1 MATFL
6 RWQFLSKICFASFT
20 TRYLLD
26 ESNNRRRSQQRRSI
40 IDGSPFKKKKKYKRD
55 AVSQREK
62 IGRVLL
68 SGSFVSSL
76 LAASPINPFFSHH
89 LHVCRTII
97 HNIALWCVL
106 VYFYNSYWHKLQT
119 RTVNYFF
126 TFLFPFRFFL
136 FFFPP
141 HRCNKI
147 RSRLFFFFFFSFRWK
162 SRSTWS
168 SSFECTLLF
177 IVGITIYGKT
187 YYSSMEKKKKNRF
200 DRIEFIAHFTLARIR
215 TYIYIYLYVYF
226 AKRILSSRNA
236 MTRHDTNTESN
247 RIKANRR
254 QRSDYATIFPF
265 FSPLFIIVDTRPIS
279 HVGDTLENWSIIGY
293 IFR

>member
-1 MATFL
+1 M
-6 RWQFLSKICFASFT
+6 
-20 TRYLLD
+20 
-26 ESNNRRRSQQRRSI
+26 
-40 IDGSPFKKKKKYKRD
+40 
-55 AVSQREK
+55 
-62 IGRVLL
+62 
-68 SGSFVSSL
+68 SSL

-136 FFFPP
+136 FFFPLIDVT
-141 HRCNKI
+141 RFA
-147 RSRLFFFFFFSFRWK
+147 LAFFSSSFFFFSVKK
-162 SRSTWS
+162 SFNVVIVVRVYVVIHCRHYDIR
-168 SSFECTLLF
+168 ENVLLF
-177 IVGITIYGKT
+177 DGK
-187 YYSSMEKKKKNRF
+187 EKKNRF
-200 DRIEFIAHFTLARIR
+200 DRIEFIAHFRLARIR

-279 HVGDTLENWSIIGY
+279 HIGDTLEN
-293 IFR
+293 

>member
-1 MATFL
+1 M
-6 RWQFLSKICFASFT
+6 
-20 TRYLLD
+20 D
-26 ESNNRRRSQQRRSI
+26 HRS
-40 IDGSPFKKKKKYKRD
+40 KKKKKYKRD

-147 RSRLFFFFFFSFRWK
+147 RSRLFFFFFFFLFGEKVVQRGHRRSSVRCYSLSALRYTGKRITLRWK
-162 SRSTWS
+162 R
-168 SSFECTLLF
+168 
-177 IVGITIYGKT
+177 
-187 YYSSMEKKKKNRF
+187 KKKNRF
-200 DRIEFIAHFTLARIR
+200 DRIEFIAHFRLARIR
-215 TYIYIYLYVYF
+215 TYIYIYIYTYTLQ
-226 AKRILSSRNA
+226 K
-236 MTRHDTNTESN
+236 ES
-247 RIKANRR
+247 
-254 QRSDYATIFPF
+254 YLHATQ
-265 FSPLFIIVDTRPIS
+265 
-279 HVGDTLENWSIIGY
+279 
-293 IFR
+293 

>member
-136 FFFPP
+136 FFFPLIDVT
-141 HRCNKI
+141 RFA
-147 RSRLFFFFFFSFRWK
+147 LAFFFSFR
-162 SRSTWS
+162 
-168 SSFECTLLF
+168 
-177 IVGITIYGKT
+177 
-187 YYSSMEKKKKNRF
+187 
-200 DRIEFIAHFTLARIR
+200 
-215 TYIYIYLYVYF
+215 
-226 AKRILSSRNA
+226 
-236 MTRHDTNTESN
+236 
-247 RIKANRR
+247 
-254 QRSDYATIFPF
+254 
-265 FSPLFIIVDTRPIS
+265 
-279 HVGDTLENWSIIGY
+279 
-293 IFR
+293 

>member
-1 MATFL
+1 M
-6 RWQFLSKICFASFT
+6 
-20 TRYLLD
+20 
-26 ESNNRRRSQQRRSI
+26 
-40 IDGSPFKKKKKYKRD
+40 
-55 AVSQREK
+55 
-62 IGRVLL
+62 
-68 SGSFVSSL
+68 SSL

-136 FFFPP
+136 FFFPLIDVT
-141 HRCNKI
+141 RFALAFF
-147 RSRLFFFFFFSFRWK
+147 SSFFFPFGEKVVQRGHRRSNVRCYSLSALRYTGKRITFRWK
-162 SRSTWS
+162 R
-168 SSFECTLLF
+168 
-177 IVGITIYGKT
+177 
-187 YYSSMEKKKKNRF
+187 KKKNRF
-200 DRIEFIAHFTLARIR
+200 DRIEFIAHFRLARIR

-279 HVGDTLENWSIIGY
+279 HIGDTLEN
-293 IFR
+293 

>member
-1 MATFL
+1 M
-6 RWQFLSKICFASFT
+6 
-20 TRYLLD
+20 
-26 ESNNRRRSQQRRSI
+26 
-40 IDGSPFKKKKKYKRD
+40 
-55 AVSQREK
+55 
-62 IGRVLL
+62 
-68 SGSFVSSL
+68 SSL
-76 LAASPINPFFSHH
+76 LAASPINPSFSHH

-136 FFFPP
+136 FFFFPLIDVQQDSLSP
-141 HRCNKI
+141 FFLL
-147 RSRLFFFFFFSFRWK
+147 LFFLFGEKVVQRGHR
-162 SRSTWS
+162 RSS
-168 SSFECTLLF
+168 VRVLLF

-187 YYSSMEKKKKNRF
+187 YYSSMEKKKKKKIDSIGSNSS
-200 DRIEFIAHFTLARIR
+200 RISDLRAFVRI
-215 TYIYIYLYVYF
+215 YIYLYLYVYF

-236 MTRHDTNTESN
+236 MTRHDTNIESN

-265 FSPLFIIVDTRPIS
+265 FLSSFYYR
-279 HVGDTLENWSIIGY
+279 
-293 IFR
+293 

>member
-1 MATFL
+1 M
-6 RWQFLSKICFASFT
+6 
-20 TRYLLD
+20 D
-26 ESNNRRRSQQRRSI
+26 HRS
-40 IDGSPFKKKKKYKRD
+40 KKKKKYKRD

-136 FFFPP
+136 FFFPLIDVT
-141 HRCNKI
+141 RFA
-147 RSRLFFFFFFSFRWK
+147 LAFFSSSFFFFSVKK
-162 SRSTWS
+162 SFNVVIVVRVYVVIHCRHYDIR
-168 SSFECTLLF
+168 ENVLLF
-177 IVGITIYGKT
+177 DGK
-187 YYSSMEKKKKNRF
+187 EKKKSIRS
-200 DRIEFIAHFTLARIR
+200 DRIHRAFQTCAHSYV
-215 TYIYIYLYVYF
+215 YIYIF
-226 AKRILSSRNA
+226 IRILCKKNLIFTQRNDT
-236 MTRHDTNTESN
+236 TRHEY
-247 RIKANRR
+247 RI
-254 QRSDYATIFPF
+254 
-265 FSPLFIIVDTRPIS
+265 
-279 HVGDTLENWSIIGY
+279 
-293 IFR
+293 

>member
-1 MATFL
+1 M
-6 RWQFLSKICFASFT
+6 
-20 TRYLLD
+20 D
-26 ESNNRRRSQQRRSI
+26 HRS
-40 IDGSPFKKKKKYKRD
+40 KKKKKYKRD

-136 FFFPP
+136 FFFPLIDVT
-141 HRCNKI
+141 RFA
-147 RSRLFFFFFFSFRWK
+147 LAFFSSSFFSFRWK

-187 YYSSMEKKKKNRF
+187 YYSSMEKKKKKSIRS
-200 DRIEFIAHFTLARIR
+200 DRIHRAFHTCAHSYV
-215 TYIYIYLYVYF
+215 YIYIF
-226 AKRILSSRNA
+226 IRILCKKNLIFTQRNDT
-236 MTRHDTNTESN
+236 TRHEY
-247 RIKANRR
+247 RI
-254 QRSDYATIFPF
+254 
-265 FSPLFIIVDTRPIS
+265 
-279 HVGDTLENWSIIGY
+279 
-293 IFR
+293 

>member
-1 MATFL
+1 MAISIEDLL
-6 RWQFLSKICFASFT
+6 RVIHDALRDIYSTKVTIGGD
-20 TRYLLD
+20 R
-26 ESNNRRRSQQRRSI
+26 NNDDRSSMDHRS
-40 IDGSPFKKKKKYKRD
+40 KKKKKYKRD

-136 FFFPP
+136 FFFPLIDVT
-141 HRCNKI
+141 RFA
-147 RSRLFFFFFFSFRWK
+147 LAFFSSSFFSFR
-162 SRSTWS
+162 
-168 SSFECTLLF
+168 
-177 IVGITIYGKT
+177 
-187 YYSSMEKKKKNRF
+187 
-200 DRIEFIAHFTLARIR
+200 
-215 TYIYIYLYVYF
+215 
-226 AKRILSSRNA
+226 
-236 MTRHDTNTESN
+236 
-247 RIKANRR
+247 
-254 QRSDYATIFPF
+254 
-265 FSPLFIIVDTRPIS
+265 
-279 HVGDTLENWSIIGY
+279 
-293 IFR
+293 

>member
-40 IDGSPFKKKKKYKRD
+40 IDGSPFKKKKKIYKRD

-136 FFFPP
+136 FFFPLIDVT
-141 HRCNKI
+141 RFA
-147 RSRLFFFFFFSFRWK
+147 LAFFSFFFPFGEKVVQRGHR
-162 SRSTWS
+162 RSS
-168 SSFECTLLF
+168 YVVIHCRHYDIRENVLLF
-177 IVGITIYGKT
+177 DGK
-187 YYSSMEKKKKNRF
+187 EKKKNRF
-200 DRIEFIAHFTLARIR
+200 DRIEFIAHFRLARIR
-215 TYIYIYLYVYF
+215 TYIYIYIF
-226 AKRILSSRNA
+226 IRILCKKNLIFTQRNDT
-236 MTRHDTNTESN
+236 TRHEY
-247 RIKANRR
+247 RI
-254 QRSDYATIFPF
+254 
-265 FSPLFIIVDTRPIS
+265 
-279 HVGDTLENWSIIGY
+279 
-293 IFR
+293 

>member
-1 MATFL
+1 M
-6 RWQFLSKICFASFT
+6 
-20 TRYLLD
+20 D
-26 ESNNRRRSQQRRSI
+26 HRS
-40 IDGSPFKKKKKYKRD
+40 KKKKKYKRD

-136 FFFPP
+136 FFFPLIDVT
-141 HRCNKI
+141 RFA
-147 RSRLFFFFFFSFRWK
+147 LAFFFFFFFFFSVKK
-162 SRSTWS
+162 SFNVVIVVRVYVVIHCRHYDIR
-168 SSFECTLLF
+168 ENVLLF
-177 IVGITIYGKT
+177 DGK
-187 YYSSMEKKKKNRF
+187 EKKKNRF
-200 DRIEFIAHFTLARIR
+200 DRIEFIAHFRLARIR

-279 HVGDTLENWSIIGY
+279 HIGDTLEN
-293 IFR
+293 

>member
-40 IDGSPFKKKKKYKRD
+40 IDGSPFKKKYKRD

-136 FFFPP
+136 FFFPLIDVT
-141 HRCNKI
+141 RFAFA
-147 RSRLFFFFFFSFRWK
+147 FFFFFFFFLFGEKVVQRGHRRSSVRCYSLSALRYTGKRITLRWK
-162 SRSTWS
+162 R
-168 SSFECTLLF
+168 
-177 IVGITIYGKT
+177 
-187 YYSSMEKKKKNRF
+187 KKKKIDSIGSNSS
-200 DRIEFIAHFTLARIR
+200 RISHLRAFVRI
-215 TYIYIYLYVYF
+215 YIYIYTYTLQ
-226 AKRILSSRNA
+226 K
-236 MTRHDTNTESN
+236 ES
-247 RIKANRR
+247 
-254 QRSDYATIFPF
+254 YLHATQ
-265 FSPLFIIVDTRPIS
+265 
-279 HVGDTLENWSIIGY
+279 
-293 IFR
+293 

>member
-1 MATFL
+1 M
-6 RWQFLSKICFASFT
+6 
-20 TRYLLD
+20 D
-26 ESNNRRRSQQRRSI
+26 HRS
-40 IDGSPFKKKKKYKRD
+40 KKKKRD

-89 LHVCRTII
+89 LHVYRTII

-136 FFFPP
+136 FFFFPLIDVT
-141 HRCNKI
+141 RFA
-147 RSRLFFFFFFSFRWK
+147 LAFFFFFFFFSFRWK

-187 YYSSMEKKKKNRF
+187 YYSSMEKKKKKIDSIGSNSS
-200 DRIEFIAHFTLARIR
+200 RISDLHAFVRI
-215 TYIYIYLYVYF
+215 YIYIYTYTLQKESYLH
-226 AKRILSSRNA
+226 A
-236 MTRHDTNTESN
+236 TQWHDTT
-247 RIKANRR
+247 RIPNLIELKQTVDNA
-254 QRSDYATIFPF
+254 ATMQLFSLFSLLFLLSLTLDPFP
-265 FSPLFIIVDTRPIS
+265 I
-279 HVGDTLENWSIIGY
+279 
-293 IFR
+293 

>member
-40 IDGSPFKKKKKYKRD
+40 IDGSPFKKKKKIYKRD

-136 FFFPP
+136 FFSPLIDVTRFA
-141 HRCNKI
+141 
-147 RSRLFFFFFFSFRWK
+147 LAFFSSSFFFFSVKK
-162 SRSTWS
+162 SFNVVIVVRVYVVIHCRHYDIR
-168 SSFECTLLF
+168 ENVLLF
-177 IVGITIYGKT
+177 DGK
-187 YYSSMEKKKKNRF
+187 EKKKSIRS
-200 DRIEFIAHFTLARIR
+200 DRIHRAFQTCAHSYV
-215 TYIYIYLYVYF
+215 YIYIYIYTYTLQ
-226 AKRILSSRNA
+226 K
-236 MTRHDTNTESN
+236 ES
-247 RIKANRR
+247 
-254 QRSDYATIFPF
+254 YLHATQ
-265 FSPLFIIVDTRPIS
+265 
-279 HVGDTLENWSIIGY
+279 
-293 IFR
+293 